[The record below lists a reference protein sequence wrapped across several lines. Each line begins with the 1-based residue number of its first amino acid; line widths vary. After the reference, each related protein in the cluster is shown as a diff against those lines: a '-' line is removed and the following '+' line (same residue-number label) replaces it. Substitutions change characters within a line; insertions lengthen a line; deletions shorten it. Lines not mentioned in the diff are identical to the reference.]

1 VQVAVGVAALL
12 VLVTA
17 ADAISGDRERGVLE
31 SLLLT
36 PAPRWVL
43 VTGKGAAAMSLWLAA
58 YLVSVPYIVYLARG
72 TGVLT
77 RALVAG
83 FLVGTLIAL
92 FLDEAPRRLAALWEA
107 AEREEAHAL
116 EREAHTL
123 KGSCANFGAR
133 RLAGLCE
140 QLEAL
145 GRAHDLASAADAL
158 AQLEVEFER
167 VRAALGAELA
177 QV

>member
-1 VQVAVGVAALL
+1 
-12 VLVTA
+12 
-17 ADAISGDRERGVLE
+17 
-31 SLLLT
+31 
-36 PAPRWVL
+36 
-43 VTGKGAAAMSLWLAA
+43 
-58 YLVSVPYIVYLARG
+58 
-72 TGVLT
+72 
-77 RALVAG
+77 
-83 FLVGTLIAL
+83 VGTLIAM
-92 FLDEAPRRLAALWEA
+92 FLDEAPRRLAALREA
-107 AEREEAHAL
+107 AERGEARAVA
-116 EREAHTL
+116 REAHTL

-177 QV
+177 KV